1 MNRLKLK
8 HFLIAGALL
17 LALMTP
23 LIAGSANAFNT
34 TEETTTVVPANGY
47 VRQES
52 YIYRTYDEPG
62 SYVIHRE
69 YERPRVYRE
78 YHRDPPYIEND
89 RTIVYREYHEAHPGV
104 KVDVPFFRF
113 RFGF

>member
-1 MNRLKLK
+1 MSRPKLK
-8 HFLIAGALL
+8 HLLIAGALL
-17 LALMTP
+17 LALTSS

-34 TEETTTVVPANGY
+34 TEQTTTVVPANGY
-47 VRQES
+47 VRHES
-52 YIYRTYDEPG
+52 YIYRTHDEPD

-78 YHRDPPYIEND
+78 YHHAPSYVEND
-89 RTIVYREYHEAHPGV
+89 GTYVYREYHETRPGV
-104 KVDVPFFRF
+104 KLDVPFFRF

>member
-1 MNRLKLK
+1 MNRVKLK
-8 HFLIAGALL
+8 HLLVAGAFL
-17 LALMTP
+17 LALTTP
-23 LIAGSANAFNT
+23 WIAGSANAFNT

-52 YIYRTYDEPG
+52 RIYRTYDEPD

-78 YHRDPPYIEND
+78 YHNAPSYIEND
-89 RTIVYREYHEAHPGV
+89 GTYVYREHYETHPGV
-104 KVDVPFFRF
+104 DIHVPFFRF
-113 RFGF
+113 RFGY